1 MTAALGGIAVLMF
14 RRCDFIA
21 RERGLIDRT
30 TNY

>member
-1 MTAALGGIAVLMF
+1 VASVFIF
-14 RRCDFIA
+14 RACDLRA